1 MKKAFLL
8 FIIVLMS
15 NSLLAQSKDNPE
27 PNTTVITLI
36 ILNDNGEVLIKRA
49 TIGWITIGA
58 FYEQR
63 QTLNEVIASLSNKYG
78 VSISKPELKGVFTYK
93 FGFNN
98 SLSVRQLYVAKSTTT
113 ELPKNKKVEFH
124 WVPKD
129 EAIEKFKSTVPSFGE
144 MIEQILDYPQV
155 VWGGSFLINRENEK
169 KTSEQTEDFYPI
181 SDPSAYRIASSY
193 STSSSNA
200 LIEKTLQNYME
211 GSSYNKLE
219 ILESA
224 FTDNATLYLTN
235 KDGLFKL
242 YTPKE
247 YTGFFKNAD
256 KGKFNGRYAKI
267 LEIQQIKDIA
277 TAKVEIAGP
286 ERKWV
291 YIDLFLLKKL
301 EDGWKIISKTATRV
315 DDSKRN
321 SVLFI
326 LSNAHFYGDTK
337 ISTGNSFSEI
347 VNAYDVFKN
356 AGYIVDFVS
365 PKGGAVPLAY
375 INTSDDMSNLY
386 DTNFMNAL
394 KNTKSP
400 SEIDASKYKAV
411 QYIGG
416 GGAMFGVPENKEIQK
431 IAMDVYEKHNGI
443 ISSVCHGTAG
453 IVNLKTKDGKYLVD
467 GKRVGGYPDDYENKS
482 APYFKTFPFLIKKT
496 IEERGGSFRFSE
508 RGRFTLEV
516 DGRLVTGQNFQS
528 SKPVSLKIIELIES
542 NN

>member
-1 MKKAFLL
+1 M
-8 FIIVLMS
+8 V
-15 NSLLAQSKDNPE
+15 
-27 PNTTVITLI
+27 
-36 ILNDNGEVLIKRA
+36 
-49 TIGWITIGA
+49 
-58 FYEQR
+58 
-63 QTLNEVIASLSNKYG
+63 
-78 VSISKPELKGVFTYK
+78 
-93 FGFNN
+93 
-98 SLSVRQLYVAKSTTT
+98 
-113 ELPKNKKVEFH
+113 
-124 WVPKD
+124 
-129 EAIEKFKSTVPSFGE
+129 
-144 MIEQILDYPQV
+144 EQILDYPQV

-169 KTSEQTEDFYPI
+169 TTSEQTEDFYPI
-181 SDPSAYRIASSY
+181 SDPSTYRTSPSY
-193 STSSSNA
+193 STSSSNP
-200 LIEKTLQNYME
+200 LIERTLQNYME
-211 GSSYNKLE
+211 GSSYNKLDM
-219 ILESA
+219 LESA

-256 KGKFNGRYAKI
+256 RDEFNGRYAKI
-267 LEIQQIKDIA
+267 LEIEQVKDIA
-277 TAKVEIAGP
+277 TAKVEITGP
-286 ERKWV
+286 AREWV
-291 YIDLFLLKKL
+291 YIDLFLLKKF
-301 EDGWKIISKTATRV
+301 EGDWKIISKTATRL
-315 DDSKRN
+315 DDPKQN

-356 AGYIVDFVS
+356 AGYSVDFLS

-375 INTSDDMSNLY
+375 INTSDDMSKKYLY
-386 DTNFMNAL
+386 DTAFMNAL

-400 SEIDASKYKAV
+400 SEINASKYKAV

-416 GGAMFGVPENKEIQK
+416 GSAMFGVPENKEIQK

-467 GKRVGGYPDDYENKS
+467 GKRVSGYPDDYENKS
-482 APYFKTFPFLIKKT
+482 EPYFKTFPFLIKKT

-508 RGRFTLEV
+508 RGKFTLEV

-528 SKPVSLKIIELIES
+528 SKPVSLKILELISLNKE
-542 NN
+542 